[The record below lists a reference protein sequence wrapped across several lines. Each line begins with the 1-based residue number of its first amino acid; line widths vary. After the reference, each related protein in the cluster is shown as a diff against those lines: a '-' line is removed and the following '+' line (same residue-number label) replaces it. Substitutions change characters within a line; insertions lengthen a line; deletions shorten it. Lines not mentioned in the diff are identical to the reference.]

1 MIKIPRE
8 SIHSIEFKKMVFQYP
23 GQGIVFEE
31 VDFTFP
37 TNEFVL
43 LQGPTGGGKNTLL
56 KLMAGLV
63 PITQG
68 ELLFNNK
75 NMEQLSHSEF
85 DPYRRS
91 IGYAFD
97 NGGLINNLTIYE
109 NFKLIL
115 DFQTELSQEDKRSKI
130 IESLQVL
137 NLDEVKHLRPAM
149 VSSGSRKAAI
159 LLRSLFLDPEMLI
172 LNNPTLGLNIEHLE
186 SFVALI
192 KLHQEKRNLK
202 HIYVASDDSNFIN
215 HFKAKNI
222 RVLDKKIFLDSEKT
236 KLQNAA

>member
-1 MIKIPRE
+1 
-8 SIHSIEFKKMVFQYP
+8 
-23 GQGIVFEE
+23 
-31 VDFTFP
+31 
-37 TNEFVL
+37 
-43 LQGPTGGGKNTLL
+43 
-56 KLMAGLV
+56 
-63 PITQG
+63 
-68 ELLFNNK
+68 
-75 NMEQLSHSEF
+75 MEQLSHSEF